1 MPVLLLT
8 ARTGLEDRVQ
18 GLNLGAD
25 DYMSKPFDLPEL
37 EARVKALIRRSKFS
51 ADNEIIFGSLR
62 FDVVGRTI
70 SANDEQLELS
80 SRELAVMECLMQRP
94 GRLVSKEQLLEQ
106 LCGWENDV
114 TINAIEVYIHRTRK
128 RIEPH
133 GVTIKAMRGLGY
145 LLEKKS

>member
-1 MPVLLLT
+1 
-8 ARTGLEDRVQ
+8 TGLEDRVQ

-133 GVTIKAMRGLGY
+133 G
-145 LLEKKS
+145 